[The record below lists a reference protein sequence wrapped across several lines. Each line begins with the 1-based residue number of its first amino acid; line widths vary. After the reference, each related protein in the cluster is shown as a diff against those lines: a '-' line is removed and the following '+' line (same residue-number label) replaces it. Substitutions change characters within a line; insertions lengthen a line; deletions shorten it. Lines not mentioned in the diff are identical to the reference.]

1 MQTFKLNNLQGITQ
15 VGEYLRGLDYSVH
28 PYEVTIKQKPPT
40 RSLEQNDKMWA
51 MLGEISEQVQW
62 YGKKMKPEHWK
73 DLFTAA
79 LNGQTAIPN
88 LDGTG
93 VVMLGART
101 SKMTIKQMIDVITVM
116 EAFGVDHDVK
126 FSAPEYR

>member
-1 MQTFKLNNLQGITQ
+1 MQKFTIYKETQITPI
-15 VGEYLRGLDYSVH
+15 GTYLRGLDYSVH
-28 PYEVTIKQKPPT
+28 PYEVSIKQKPPT

-51 MLGEISEQVQW
+51 MLGEISEQVTW
-62 YGKKMKPEHWK
+62 YNKKMKPEHWK

-116 EAFGVDHDVK
+116 EAFGAENNVK